1 MKKVNPTTLTL
12 EDRKTL
18 INLNPTLVI
27 YINNSLWV
35 ELFFTEEKIEKEI
48 DIQRKNISIKM
59 KYDALRGP
67 HRERVPWSKS
77 TVPFDSPSHTF
88 SL

>member
-35 ELFFTEEKIEKEI
+35 ELLFTEEKIEKEI
-48 DIQRKNISIKM
+48 DIQRKIL
-59 KYDALRGP
+59 A
-67 HRERVPWSKS
+67 
-77 TVPFDSPSHTF
+77 
-88 SL
+88 